1 MARTAVRD
9 VVIWVKHIHG
19 DDVSQRVLGLR
30 GGETL
35 DLLVDGVAGSWRKMD
50 DGRDGRPTTGIRPIG
65 RMQDLWRELYANRRG
80 DVVTLELSQ
89 ANGDVVMERSN
100 LTFAPLAR
108 TEEAR
113 RSALEALL
121 SLKDAGYRNTGAV
134 ITRDD
139 MHDRELDREGL

>member
-19 DDVSQRVLGLR
+19 EDVSERVLGLQ

-35 DLLVDGVAGSWRKMD
+35 DLVVDGVRGAWRKMD

-65 RMQDLWRELYANRRG
+65 RMQDFWRELYSGRRG
-80 DVVTLELSQ
+80 DVVTIELPQ
-89 ANGDVVMERSN
+89 ADDAVERSS
-100 LTFAPLAR
+100 LTFSSLAR
-108 TEEAR
+108 TPEER
-113 RSALEALL
+113 KSALEAML
-121 SLKDAGYRNTGAV
+121 SLKGAGYRNNGVV

>member
-19 DDVSQRVLGLR
+19 EDVSERVLGLQ

-35 DLLVDGVAGSWRKMD
+35 DLVVDGVRGAWRKMD

-65 RMQDLWRELYANRRG
+65 RMQDFWRELYSGRRG
-80 DVVTLELSQ
+80 DVVTIELPQ
-89 ANGDVVMERSN
+89 ADDAVERSS
-100 LTFAPLAR
+100 LTFSSLAR
-108 TEEAR
+108 TPEER
-113 RSALEALL
+113 KSALEAML
-121 SLKDAGYRNTGAV
+121 SLKGAGYRNNGVV
-134 ITRDD
+134 IARDD

>member
-65 RMQDLWRELYANRRG
+65 RMQDFWRELYASRRG
-80 DVVTLELSQ
+80 DVVTLELCQ
-89 ANGDVVMERSN
+89 TNGELAMERSN
-100 LTFAPLAR
+100 LIFAPLAR
-108 TEEAR
+108 TEETR
-113 RSALEALL
+113 RSALEAFLN
-121 SLKDAGYRNTGAV
+121 LKDAGYGSTGAV

>member
-1 MARTAVRD
+1 MARTAIRD

-19 DDVSQRVLGLR
+19 EDVSERVLGLQ

-35 DLLVDGVAGSWRKMD
+35 DLVVDGVRGAWRKMD

-65 RMQDLWRELYANRRG
+65 RMQDFWRELYSGRRG
-80 DVVTLELSQ
+80 DVVTIELPQ
-89 ANGDVVMERSN
+89 ADDAVERSS
-100 LTFAPLAR
+100 LTFSSLAR
-108 TEEAR
+108 TPEER
-113 RSALEALL
+113 KSALEAML
-121 SLKDAGYRNTGAV
+121 SLKGAGYRNNGVV

>member
-19 DDVSQRVLGLR
+19 EDVSRRVLDLQ

-35 DLLVDGVAGSWRKMD
+35 DLVVDGVRGAWRKMD

-65 RMQDLWRELYANRRG
+65 RMQDFWRELYASRRG
-80 DVVTLELSQ
+80 DVVTLELAQ
-89 ANGDVVMERSN
+89 VEEDALERSG
-100 LTFAPLAR
+100 LLFAPLAR
-108 TEEAR
+108 TQEAR
-113 RSALEALL
+113 KSALDALL
-121 SLKDAGYRNTGAV
+121 GLKDAGYRNTGV
-134 ITRDD
+134 SVTRDD

>member
-19 DDVSQRVLGLR
+19 EDVSQRVLGLQ
-30 GGETL
+30 GGETV
-35 DLLVDGVAGSWRKMD
+35 DLVVDGVRGAWRKMD

-65 RMQDLWRELYANRRG
+65 RMQDFWRELYSSRRG
-80 DVVTLELSQ
+80 DVVTIELPQ
-89 ANGDVVMERSN
+89 TEEEGALGRSR

-108 TEEAR
+108 TQETR
-113 RSALEALL
+113 KSALEALL
-121 SLKDAGYRNTGAV
+121 SLKDAGYRNTGVV
-134 ITRDD
+134 IARDD

>member
-19 DDVSQRVLGLR
+19 EDVSERVLGLQ

-35 DLLVDGVAGSWRKMD
+35 DLVVDGVRGAWRKMD

-65 RMQDLWRELYANRRG
+65 RMQDFWRELYSGRRG
-80 DVVTLELSQ
+80 DVVTIELPQ
-89 ANGDVVMERSN
+89 ADDAVERSG
-100 LTFAPLAR
+100 LTFSSLAR
-108 TEEAR
+108 TPEER
-113 RSALEALL
+113 KSALEAML
-121 SLKDAGYRNTGAV
+121 SLKGAGYRNNGVV

>member
-19 DDVSQRVLGLR
+19 EDVTQRVLGLQ

-35 DLLVDGVAGSWRKMD
+35 DLVVDGVRGAWRKMD

-65 RMQDLWRELYANRRG
+65 RMQDFWRELYAGRRG
-80 DVVTLELSQ
+80 DVVTIELPQ
-89 ANGDVVMERSN
+89 IDEGVAERVG

-108 TEEAR
+108 TQEER
-113 RSALEALL
+113 RSALEAMIGLR
-121 SLKDAGYRNTGAV
+121 DAGYRNSGV
-134 ITRDD
+134 VLTRDET
-139 MHDRELDREGL
+139 HDRELDREGL